1 MTQQKHAR
9 PILGLMTLALSC
21 AGSPAFAAAGSAA
34 WQPTKPI
41 KLIVSYPAGGPVDQM
56 ARAFSAELGTELGQP
71 VIVENR
77 GGASGTLGANYVRRA
92 EPDGHTISL
101 ILDAHTIVPSLIKEA
116 GYDPL
121 KDFTPI
127 GLVTRAPMAIG
138 VNAQRPYQTFR
149 DVAEAAKAKPKSA
162 SYGVSQG
169 TLGSLVMLQLQHLGH
184 FELLNVPYKG
194 AAPALQ
200 DALGGQIDMVVGF
213 PSKVMPYIQSKQM
226 RVLAVT
232 TKERSK
238 DLPDVPTL
246 SEQGFGNIDWSGWMG
261 LAGPAGMPGSVVQR
275 YSLALKKVLAEPAV
289 VERFN
294 SAGTPATFSDAPS
307 FAKFMAAETVYWHK
321 VIVDGKLAASS
332 N

>member
-1 MTQQKHAR
+1 MTQQKLAK
-9 PILGLMTLALSC
+9 PVLGLMALALSC
-21 AGSPAFAAAGSAA
+21 GGSAA
-34 WQPTKPI
+34 LAASAATWKPAKPI
-41 KLIVSYPAGGPVDQM
+41 KLIVSYPAGGPVDQA
-56 ARAFSAELGTELGQP
+56 ARALSTELGTELGQP
-71 VIVENR
+71 VVVENR
-77 GGASGTLGANYVRRA
+77 GGASGTLGANFVRRA
-92 EPDGHTISL
+92 EPDGYTVSL
-101 ILDAHTIVPSLIKEA
+101 ILDAHTIVPSLIKGA
-116 GYDPL
+116 DYDPV

-138 VNAQRPYQTFR
+138 VNAQRPYKTFR

-232 TKERSK
+232 TKNRSK

-246 SEQGFGNIDWSGWMG
+246 QEQGFGNIDWSGWMG
-261 LAGPAGMPGSVVQR
+261 LAGPAGMPAAVVDR
-275 YSLALKKVLAEPAV
+275 YSRALKKVLAEPAV
-289 VERFN
+289 KERFDA
-294 SAGTPATFSDAPS
+294 AGTPVEFSDPPS
-307 FAKFMAAETVYWHK
+307 FAKFMASETAYWHK
-321 VIVDGKLAASS
+321 VIVDGKLAAS

>member
-1 MTQQKHAR
+1 MTKQRLGK
-9 PILGLMTLALSC
+9 PILGLIAFALSC
-21 AGSPAFAAAGSAA
+21 GGTQAFASADAAA
-34 WQPTKPI
+34 WKPARPI
-41 KLIVSYPAGGPVDQM
+41 KLIVSYPAGGPVDQL

-77 GGASGTLGANYVRRA
+77 GGASGELGANLVRRA
-92 EPDGHTISL
+92 DPDGYTINL
-101 ILDAHTIVPSLIKEA
+101 ILDAHTIVPSLRKNA

-127 GLVTRAPMAIG
+127 GLVTRAPMAISIN
-138 VNAQRPYQTFR
+138 VRRPYKTFR
-149 DVAEAAKAKPKSA
+149 DVAEAAKAKPKSI

-169 TLGSLVMLQLQHLGH
+169 TLGSLVMLQLQHLGN
-184 FELLNVPYKG
+184 FKLLDVPYKG

-213 PSKVMPYIQSKQM
+213 PSKVMPYVQSKQM

-232 TKERSK
+232 TKGRSK
-238 DLPDVPTL
+238 DLPGVPTL
-246 SEQGFGNIDWSGWMG
+246 REQGFGDIDWSGWMG
-261 LAGPAGMPGSVVQR
+261 LIGPAGMSPAIVQR
-275 YSLALKKVLAEPAV
+275 YGSALKKVLAEPAV

-294 SAGTPATFSDAPS
+294 AAGMPVSYSDAPS
-307 FAKFMAAETVYWHK
+307 FAKFMASETAYWNK
-321 VIVDGKLAASS
+321 VIVDGKLGAS